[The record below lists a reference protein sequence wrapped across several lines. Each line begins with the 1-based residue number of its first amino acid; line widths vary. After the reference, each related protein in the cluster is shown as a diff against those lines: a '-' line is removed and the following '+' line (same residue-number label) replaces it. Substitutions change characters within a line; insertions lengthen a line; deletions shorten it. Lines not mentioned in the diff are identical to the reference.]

1 MEDHMKRALVLV
13 PAAIL
18 VFSGMAFAQQ
28 AQQGAGPVKAAV
40 SAGPQATGPV
50 KAAVSAGPNFVDA
63 NGDGICDLYQTG
75 QGARAGKGRRMG
87 PADGTGNKGIGPR
100 DGTGFGARAGAGGG
114 NGICDGTGKGRS
126 AGGRRGGRR

>member
-1 MEDHMKRALVLV
+1 MKRALVLV

-18 VFSGMAFAQQ
+18 VFSGMAFAQSKP
-28 AQQGAGPVKAAV
+28 ADAPVKAPVA
-40 SAGPQATGPV
+40 AGPQAAGP
-50 KAAVSAGPNFVDA
+50 VSAGPNFVDA
-63 NGDGICDLYQTG
+63 NGDGICDNYQTG

-87 PADGTGNKGIGPR
+87 PADGTGNRGIGPR

-114 NGICDGTGKGRS
+114 NGICDGTAKGRGG